1 MFFSRRYLVVNNK
14 PIQLLADNPLFEL
27 QKTVYS
33 SKNYTRRNLHQ
44 SRLTWVVNAIKQYCA
59 KNYSSKAIE
68 YGPGSGIYLPFLINH
83 FDMVIAA
90 DVEMAYLSGIQA
102 TVKYASNLKLEVD
115 NIQDSMLSSKSY
127 DLVLCSEVLEHVSS
141 PDKALSNLYRILTPG
156 GIAII
161 TTPQRYSL
169 MELFCRLA
177 FLPGVIDFVRFV
189 YQEPILESGHIS
201 LKTYAELNAMINQ
214 VGFEVIDHDK
224 FGLYIPIV
232 AEFGGEFGGRL
243 IEFLGK
249 FLHKTPLNWMLWTQ
263 AYVLRKPL

>member
-1 MFFSRRYLVVNNK
+1 MFKNK
-14 PIQLLADNPLFEL
+14 LSHLRSDNPLFEL

-33 SKNYTRRNLHQ
+33 SKNYTRRNLHL
-44 SRLTWVVNAIKQYCA
+44 SRLTWVANAIKKYSINASFA
-59 KNYSSKAIE
+59 KALE
-68 YGPGSGIYLPFLINH
+68 YGPGSGIYLPILTNH

-102 TVKYASNLKLEVD
+102 SVQSDGNLQLEVD
-115 NIQDSMLSSKSY
+115 NIQDSHFLHESF

-141 PDKALSNLYRILTPG
+141 PDKALSNLYRILAPG

-169 MELFCRLA
+169 MELFCKIA
-177 FLPGVIDFVRFV
+177 FLPGVINLVRFV

-201 LKTYAELNAMINQ
+201 LKTYAELNSMINQ

-232 AEFGGEFGGRL
+232 AEFGGTFGGHF

-249 FLHKTPLNWMLWTQ
+249 YLHKTSLSWMLWTQ